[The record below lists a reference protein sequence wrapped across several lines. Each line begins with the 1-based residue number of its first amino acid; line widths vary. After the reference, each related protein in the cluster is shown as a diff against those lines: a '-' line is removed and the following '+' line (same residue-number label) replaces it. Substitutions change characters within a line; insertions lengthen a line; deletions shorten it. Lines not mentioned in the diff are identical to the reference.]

1 MVNVSFLVTINK
13 EIKGLLRFY
22 SENLKRQV
30 RLMDFRVKISQT
42 GRKNIFTDKQTM
54 QGTAVFTC

>member
-22 SENLKRQV
+22 SGNLKRQV
-30 RLMDFRVKISQT
+30 RLMDFRVKMPQT

>member
-1 MVNVSFLVTINK
+1 MVNVSFLVAINK

-22 SENLKRQV
+22 RGNLKRQV
-30 RLMDFRVKISQT
+30 RLMDFRVKMPHT

>member
-1 MVNVSFLVTINK
+1 MVNVSFLVAINK

-22 SENLKRQV
+22 SGNLKRQV
-30 RLMDFRVKISQT
+30 RLMDFRVKMPQT

>member
-1 MVNVSFLVTINK
+1 MVNVSFLVAINK

-22 SENLKRQV
+22 RGNLKRQV
-30 RLMDFRVKISQT
+30 RLMDFRVKMPQT